1 MPTLHRYLIAS
12 LFGLLATS
20 LFAAPLPKGNFS
32 VGSSQPI
39 DDKHWGVLVYHSW
52 MTSNNIG
59 AVLTWQDVHLK
70 YGTMNSV
77 DLSYQLAPQNPL
89 RRFFQPLVST
99 VEVAGNITQRRDP
112 NGLIYEFDP
121 YLNFRWKNFPWNNT
135 VATTLS
141 IGDGLSYATGLPL
154 REEHD
159 STNNN
164 AKHLLNFLVLEAS
177 FAAPQHPDL
186 EFVVRVNHRCG
197 AWGLF
202 GAGNLSSNAVG
213 VGIRYL
219 F

>member
-1 MPTLHRYLIAS
+1 M
-12 LFGLLATS
+12 
-20 LFAAPLPKGNFS
+20 
-32 VGSSQPI
+32 
-39 DDKHWGVLVYHSW
+39 GVLVYHSW
-52 MTSNNIG
+52 MTNNNIG
-59 AVLTWQDVHLK
+59 AVLTDQNVHLK
-70 YGTMNSV
+70 YGTINSI

-99 VEVAGNITQRRDP
+99 VEITGNISQRRDP

-121 YLNFRWKNFPWNNT
+121 YLNFRWKNFPWDK
-135 VATTLS
+135 VITTTFS
-141 IGDGLSYATGLPL
+141 MGDGLSYATGTPL
-154 REEHD
+154 REQHD

-177 FAAPQHPDL
+177 FAVPKYPDFQL
-186 EFVVRVNHRCG
+186 VTRINHRCG

-202 GAGNLSSNAVG
+202 GAGNLSSNAIG

>member
-1 MPTLHRYLIAS
+1 MRRYLLACLLG
-12 LFGLLATS
+12 LFTIP
-20 LFAAPLPKGNFS
+20 LFAKPLPQDFS
-32 VGSSQPI
+32 INPQQDI
-39 DDKHWGVLVYHSW
+39 DEKRWGILVYHSW

-59 AVLTWQDVHLK
+59 AVLTWQNVHLK
-70 YGTMNSV
+70 YGTLNSI
-77 DLSYQLAPQNPL
+77 DLAYQLAPQNPL
-89 RRFFQPLVST
+89 RHFFQPLVST
-99 VEVAGNITQRRDP
+99 VEVAGNFSQRRDP

-121 YLNFRWKNFPWNNT
+121 YLNFRWKSFPWDNII
-135 VATTLS
+135 TTTFS

-177 FAAPQHPDL
+177 FAAPKHPDL
-186 EFVVRVNHRCG
+186 QFVVRVNHRCG

>member
-1 MPTLHRYLIAS
+1 MRRYLLVC
-12 LFGLLATS
+12 LFGLFTSS
-20 LFAAPLPKGNFS
+20 LFADSLPKNLS
-32 VGSSQPI
+32 IEPHQNI
-39 DDKHWGVLVYHSW
+39 DAKRWGVLVYHSW
-52 MTSNNIG
+52 MTNNNIG
-59 AVLTWQDVHLK
+59 AVLTWQNVHSK
-70 YGTMNSV
+70 YGTMNSI

-99 VEVAGNITQRRDP
+99 VEVAGNFGQRRDP

-121 YLNFRWKNFPWNNT
+121 YLNFRWKSFPWNNII
-135 VATTLS
+135 TTTFS
-141 IGDGLSYATGLPL
+141 IGDGLSYATGIPL

-177 FAAPQHPDL
+177 FAAPKYPDL
-186 EFVVRVNHRCG
+186 QFVVRVNHRCG